1 MWLLAALAAFA
12 MTDLLPTDPDEIEV
26 QAVRRAVQNRVT
38 EGRLPLE
45 SLAEHALQP
54 RNWNIENY
62 VQAIRNLA
70 PTSGPRAPGAVDGA
84 ASWRDSLKE
93 DLRSLE
99 GHRSQTYSD
108 AAKGDDA
115 PTVGYGF
122 NLASP
127 VSRAA
132 IKSALGFSD
141 SQVQDLV
148 SRKASLSQGQSERVL
163 DHIITAG
170 DAELSRALPGVT
182 LNDPQRRSLLNLWFN
197 SGLPALKSVGVLDAV
212 ASGDTAGVIK
222 TILSW
227 PAPKSKATGQ
237 PLDHVAKRRRLAAMT
252 YAGGDLDRFREL
264 FK

>member
-1 MWLLAALAAFA
+1 MSN
-12 MTDLLPTDPDEIEV
+12 LLPTDPQEIEV
-26 QAVRRAVQNRVT
+26 EAVRRAVQNRVT

-45 SLAEHALQP
+45 SLGQHAHQP
-54 RNWNIENY
+54 RNWTLNSYI
-62 VQAIRNLA
+62 QAVRNLA
-70 PTSGPRAPGAVDGA
+70 PSSGPRAPGAVDGA
-84 ASWRDSLKE
+84 TSWREGVKE

-99 GHRSQTYSD
+99 GHRSQTYAD

-148 SRKASLSQGQSERVL
+148 NRKATLSQSQSERVL

-170 DAELSRALPGVT
+170 DAELSQALPGVT
-182 LNDPQRRSLLNLWFN
+182 LNDPQRRALVNLWFN

-212 ASGDTAGVIK
+212 KSGDTAGVIK
-222 TILSW
+222 TLLSW
-227 PAPKSKATGQ
+227 PAPKSKDSGK
-237 PLDHVAKRRRLAAMT
+237 PLEHVANRRRLAAMT
-252 YAGGDLDRFREL
+252 YAGGDLNRFQDL